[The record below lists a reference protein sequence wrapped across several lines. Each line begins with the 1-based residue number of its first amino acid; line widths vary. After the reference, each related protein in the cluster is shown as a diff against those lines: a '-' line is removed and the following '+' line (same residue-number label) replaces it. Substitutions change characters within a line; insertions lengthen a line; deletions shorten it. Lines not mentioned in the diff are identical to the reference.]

1 MFKKATRVVFVLGAK
16 LAVVYGIGC
25 AVTIDPLTKG
35 AKQALREFKDA
46 K

>member
-1 MFKKATRVVFVLGAK
+1 MFKKATRVVLVLGAK
-16 LAVVYGIGC
+16 LAVVYGIGY
-25 AVTIDPLTKG
+25 AVG

>member
-1 MFKKATRVVFVLGAK
+1 MFKKAIRVVFVLGAK
-16 LAVVYGIGC
+16 LAVVYGIGY
-25 AVTIDPLTKG
+25 AVGTVG